1 MHIGKTGAVHSWG
14 TVGAVLSYI
23 AARGCQP
30 GPLFIWKDVRFLTR
44 DGFVTSLRAA
54 LKEAGYA
61 ATDYAGH
68 SFRIG
73 AATTAARCGIQDSLI
88 KTLGRWESTAYTFA
102 QLPKCFGR

>member
-1 MHIGKTGAVHSWG
+1 MPSW
-14 TVGAVLSYI
+14 LSYI

-30 GPLFIWKDVRFLTR
+30 GPLFIWKDGRFLTR
-44 DGFVTSLRAA
+44 DGFVTSLRAV

-88 KTLGRWESTAYTFA
+88 KTLGRCAYTQYIRTA
-102 QLPKCFGR
+102 PEVLRKVAKTLVKKS